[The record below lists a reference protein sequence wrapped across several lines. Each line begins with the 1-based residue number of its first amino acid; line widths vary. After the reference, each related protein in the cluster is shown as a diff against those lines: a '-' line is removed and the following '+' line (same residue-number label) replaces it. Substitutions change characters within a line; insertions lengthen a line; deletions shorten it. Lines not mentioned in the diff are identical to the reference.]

1 MEIFGFSITFLSLV
15 LAFLTW
21 KNGKWMKETLNKQTE
36 MISKQTEMIE
46 KQTEMIEKQTEAI
59 NSLGN
64 LIVEEARLTR
74 ESTQNLIK
82 YLADLIVS
90 ESQKTRELIS
100 KNA

>member
-36 MISKQTEMIE
+36 MIS